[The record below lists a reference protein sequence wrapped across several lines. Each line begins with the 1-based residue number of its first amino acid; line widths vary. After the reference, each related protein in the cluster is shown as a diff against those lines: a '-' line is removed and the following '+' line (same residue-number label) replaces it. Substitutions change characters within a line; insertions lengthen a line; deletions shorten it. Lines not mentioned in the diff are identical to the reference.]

1 LLRDRTSEFSFGS
14 QRHNFARIRPTPT
27 VVTRQFAIPIRNE
40 PSDPAVGSRN
50 RALTM
55 PKYLAR

>member
-1 LLRDRTSEFSFGS
+1 LLCDRTSEFSFGS
-14 QRHNFARIRPTPT
+14 QGHNFARIRPTPT

-50 RALTM
+50 RA
-55 PKYLAR
+55 